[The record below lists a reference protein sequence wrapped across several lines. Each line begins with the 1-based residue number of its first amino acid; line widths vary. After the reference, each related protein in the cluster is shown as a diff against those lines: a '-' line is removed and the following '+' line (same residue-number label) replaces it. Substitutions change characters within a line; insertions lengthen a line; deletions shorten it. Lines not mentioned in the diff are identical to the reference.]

1 MNLINL
7 NKRFNTERKCI
18 KYLEETRFKD
28 GIYCLHCRSNKVYK
42 RKNDNQSLM
51 KFHERRA
58 EMLSKTIDIR
68 NELIKKQEKTIMENN
83 IMNTPPPNYTEFK
96 NTKIKKIPMV
106 DLKVAISEDA
116 SLIFS
121 MIISKLDTLEKNID
135 LIIDHINNEDKYAK
149 M

>member
-1 MNLINL
+1 
-7 NKRFNTERKCI
+7 
-18 KYLEETRFKD
+18 
-28 GIYCLHCRSNKVYK
+28 
-42 RKNDNQSLM
+42 M